1 MLGFILS
8 KLNLL
13 ILVTAIFVTVTYF
26 MFSLSNM
33 MTQNQAQLLLQRVS
47 RETTILLTSSTYC
60 DKIVVNL
67 PDYFSVLGEKTF
79 FYLLRI
85 GVADSDR
92 NPENGNLLVFS
103 ISSKEDVN
111 TILAAVSIPTFARI
125 YLADYNSSSEEWR
138 IMDYTTQPD
147 LTNAYIELDPQKI
160 TPINAFTIIK
170 KIINGKQ
177 HLFIIPCSR
186 RTAAEATAE
195 TCDAEIW
202 DAFKS
207 GICNKFNKN
216 TNPDFGL
223 YECTNNTIDEEL
235 REFRC
240 GWAECSCSKDNGKI
254 TCSCQ

>member
-26 MFSLSNM
+26 LFSLSNM
-33 MTQNQAQLLLQRVS
+33 MTQNQAQLLLQRIS
-47 RETTILLTSSTYC
+47 REATTLLTSTTYC
-60 DKIVVNL
+60 DKIVINI
-67 PDYFSVLGEKTF
+67 PDYFSVMGNRTF
-79 FYLLRI
+79 YYLLRI

-125 YLADYNSSSEEWR
+125 YLAKRKNGGWDIIDTSDPNV
-138 IMDYTTQPD
+138 D
-147 LTNAYIELDPQKI
+147 LTNTYIELDPQKLS
-160 TPINAFTIIK
+160 PINAFTFIK
-170 KIINGKQ
+170 KVIQGEQ

-186 RTAAEATAE
+186 AATETTTE

-202 DAFKS
+202 EAFKE
-207 GICNKFNKN
+207 GICERLKEEYNIYKC
-216 TNPDFGL
+216 DIQ
-223 YECTNNTIDEEL
+223 NNTIINEEV

-240 GWAECSCSKDNGKI
+240 GWAECSCSIEDGKVKC
-254 TCSCQ
+254 TCG